1 MNNYGITFYCIPKLT
16 KIHNLD
22 MNLHNGKGRDIKL
35 SQHFNNCHMKNCH
48 MKNNNKKNMMKN
60 NKHQRRNRY
69 IQQPG
74 LTNCNQRSR

>member
-22 MNLHNGKGRDIKL
+22 MNLRNGKGRDIKL

-48 MKNNNKKNMMKN
+48 MKNNNKK
-60 NKHQRRNRY
+60 
-69 IQQPG
+69 I
-74 LTNCNQRSR
+74 